1 MIGVNKIV
9 YGGSMSSKLIAY
21 IAVVLVLSLVIIPS
35 PLFADDDDLLT
46 SRERMYRLYMVNHIA
61 TAREV
66 VGEWKVLLDT
76 QFRQGTVDPYPEP
89 GSIQFPMFECLVYSH
104 WPDSVSDISE
114 AWNESV
120 CVKFEELMGQAL
132 SLTDVI
138 RKFHGGNYIEGFQ
151 DQHLKVRKMK
161 DTLRD
166 IESSISQIEGIIAE
180 RMDELIDLRKT
191 TKEVE
196 TEAKEELGLGDDEC
210 FIATAAYG
218 TPKALEINELRRF
231 RDEYLR
237 ESSLGNEFIAF
248 YYENSPHIADFI
260 SEHEI
265 LRTVVREGFVEPVVK
280 IVELTENYWSK

>member
-1 MIGVNKIV
+1 ML
-9 YGGSMSSKLIAY
+9 SKLITYFA
-21 IAVVLVLSLVIIPS
+21 IVLVVSLVIVPS
-35 PLFADDDDLLT
+35 PVLADDDDLLT

-61 TAREV
+61 IARDV

-76 QFRQGTVDPYPEP
+76 QFRQGIIDPYPES
-89 GSIQFPMFECLVYSH
+89 GAIQLPIYECLIYSH

-114 AWNESV
+114 SWNESV

-161 DTLRD
+161 DTLKD
-166 IESSISQIEGIIAE
+166 IESSISRIEGIISE

-191 TKEVE
+191 TEEVE
-196 TEAKEELGLGDDEC
+196 KEAKKELGLGDDEC

-218 TPKALEINELRRF
+218 TPTAVEIDELRRF

-237 ESSLGNEFIAF
+237 ESSLGNKFVEF
-248 YYENSPHIADFI
+248 YYENSPPIASFI
-260 SEHEI
+260 SQHEA
-265 LRTVVREGFVEPVVK
+265 LRTIVREAFVDPVVT
-280 IVELTENYWSK
+280 IVALTDQYWSE